1 MAQAAKVFLAAALAF
16 LVLGFAMQR
25 FRSMFEPVL
34 SAVLPLLGRRG
45 SWEYVPA
52 HYAGYAVMPFVL
64 AGIAV
69 VFSFFA
75 ALFHFAKLGGATK
88 RDDLA

>member
-1 MAQAAKVFLAAALAF
+1 
-16 LVLGFAMQR
+16 
-25 FRSMFEPVL
+25 
-34 SAVLPLLGRRG
+34 
-45 SWEYVPA
+45 
-52 HYAGYAVMPFVL
+52 MPFVL
-64 AGIAV
+64 AGIAA